1 MSSKRHHERRGNGQA
16 IPSSIQESVP
26 MLTIFTAPKPFH
38 GLIDVI
44 QRNAL
49 GSWLNIGSEVEVLLI
64 GDEEGLA
71 EAAQA
76 YNVRFFPE
84 VERNDLGTPLVSS
97 IFQLAREN
105 AHNPL
110 LCFVNADV
118 MLMDDVLDGVTKIS
132 DRFDRFLVIGQRW
145 DLDVDRL
152 LDFNSG
158 WVEEMRME
166 VQRDGRLHPP
176 AGSDYFIF
184 PSSLFKEIPPLAIG
198 RAGWDNWMIYAAR
211 ANGIPVI
218 DATGAITVIHQNHDY
233 GHLPGGQPH
242 YNLPE
247 SDWNVRLAGGAETIF
262 TLNDADWRLDSGRLS
277 KRTLQDIGIVRVIEA
292 SIILNFGPGRA
303 ARILLSILHPLETIR
318 YYFGAVKRRLSA
330 TRHGSEKG

>member
-1 MSSKRHHERRGNGQA
+1 
-16 IPSSIQESVP
+16 

-44 QRNAL
+44 QRNAI
-49 GSWLNIGSEVEVLLI
+49 GSWLNIGSGVQVLII

-76 YNVRFFPE
+76 HNVRFFPD

-97 IFQLAREN
+97 IFHLAREN
-105 AHNPL
+105 AQNPL

-118 MLMDDVLDGVTKIS
+118 MFMDDLIDGITQIS

-145 DLDVDRL
+145 DLDVDHL

-166 VQRDGRLHPP
+166 VQRNGNLHPP

-247 SDWNVRLAGGAETIF
+247 SDWNVRLAGGSETIF
-262 TLNDADWRLDSGRLS
+262 TLNDADWRFKNGELASRSLGEM
-277 KRTLQDIGIVRVIEA
+277 GIVRAIES
-292 SIILNFGPGRA
+292 SIILRFGLGRA
-303 ARILLSILHPLETIR
+303 TKILLSILHPWETLR
-318 YYFGAVKRRLSA
+318 YYFGAVRRRVSA
-330 TRHGSEKG
+330 SPQASDKKVR